1 MTHTRDT
8 FTVRLGDR
16 GRLVLPAELRRR
28 AGLRE
33 GQELVLT
40 YANGV
45 VRLATRAEL
54 ARAGRG
60 MFSDAGRGRDLVSE
74 LIAERREEAR
84 REDAGVAGPSRRRRT
99 T

>member
-1 MTHTRDT
+1 MAHTEIQT
-8 FTVRLGDR
+8 YSVRLGDR

-33 GQELVLT
+33 GQELVLI

-45 VRLATRAEL
+45 VHLATRQEL
-54 ARAGRG
+54 TRAARG
-60 MFSDAGRGRDLVSE
+60 MFSGVGRGRDLVAE

-84 REDAGVAGPSRRRRT
+84 REASARPPSTRKRAP
-99 T
+99 